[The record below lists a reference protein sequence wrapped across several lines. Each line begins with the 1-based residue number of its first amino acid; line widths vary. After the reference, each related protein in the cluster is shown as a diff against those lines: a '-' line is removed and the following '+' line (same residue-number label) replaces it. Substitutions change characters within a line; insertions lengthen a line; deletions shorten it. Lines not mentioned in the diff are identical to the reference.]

1 MKSITARTVLSNL
14 LEIFSG
20 MFFVICTVLV
30 IVNVFLRYFL
40 NVGLYWSEEVCT
52 GCFVWAVYLGAAA
65 CYKRRIHMGVDLIVK
80 KLPGRARKT
89 ATVIVDFILV
99 ILNGFI
105 TYQSYVYISLSHT
118 KPTPVLDISTAFIS
132 SSLVVSFACM
142 FVFSIIFM
150 IRDIRMPL
158 VAGEGGRQ

>member
-1 MKSITARTVLSNL
+1 MKSITVKTVLSNL

-20 MFFVICTVLV
+20 LFFVICTVLV

-40 NVGLYWSEEVCT
+40 NAGLYWSEEVCT

-80 KLPGRARKT
+80 KLPGKVRK
-89 ATVIVDFILV
+89 AVTVTVDFILV

-105 TYQSYVYISLSHT
+105 SYQSYVYISLSYT
-118 KPTPVLDISTAFIS
+118 KPTPVLDISTAYIS
-132 SSLVVSFACM
+132 SSLVVSFSCM

-150 IRDIRMPL
+150 IRDIRQPAS
-158 VAGEGGRQ
+158 VGEGVRQ